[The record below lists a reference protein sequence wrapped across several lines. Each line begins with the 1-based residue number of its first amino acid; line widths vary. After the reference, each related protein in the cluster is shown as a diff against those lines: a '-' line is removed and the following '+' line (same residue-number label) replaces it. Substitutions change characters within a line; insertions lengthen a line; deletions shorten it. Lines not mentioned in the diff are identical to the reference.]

1 MAPAPSP
8 FKRHRVA
15 PPPPFMQPGHGP
27 AMVATLTSALD
38 EARDAVTP
46 RPQGAAA
53 PAGPAGS
60 LSLPPGPGGPG
71 PAGRLGQRAAA
82 RPGAAPG
89 DRPRV
94 HGRGRRCPGPYPRGN
109 ARRGGGARPG
119 LGAALLPGD
128 LDRRAAGRGPT
139 PPGLRPPADPG
150 AGLLRERA
158 CTRPGRR
165 RDRLAAH
172 RRYQRAA
179 EPVRLLG
186 LP

>member
-38 EARDAVTP
+38 EARDSATP
-46 RPQGAAA
+46 LPQRAAA

-139 PPGLRPPADPG
+139 PPGLRPD
-150 AGLLRERA
+150 RKS
-158 CTRPGRR
+158 TR
-165 RDRLAAH
+165 LNSSH
-172 RRYQRAA
+172 
-179 EPVRLLG
+179 VRISYAV
-186 LP
+186 